1 MSQAVTNTYLGTYRF
16 TCKNPLHN
24 EAVAEAVML
33 ASGKDLEHVMG
44 MAAEAAKAAV
54 GPAEADASA
63 EVVAAAA
70 AAVALVAE
78 VAVLQHGSTPIA
90 VESGGDGGMAETASH
105 AQAKASAMA
114 LRPLLMV

>member
-1 MSQAVTNTYLGTYRF
+1 
-16 TCKNPLHN
+16 
-24 EAVAEAVML
+24 ML
-33 ASGKDLEHVMG
+33 ASGKDLERVMA

-78 VAVLQHGSTPIA
+78 VPVLQHGSTPTA
-90 VESGGDGGMAETASH
+90 VESGGESGTAETASH
-105 AQAKASAMA
+105 AQAKASAVA
-114 LRPLLMV
+114 LRRLLTV